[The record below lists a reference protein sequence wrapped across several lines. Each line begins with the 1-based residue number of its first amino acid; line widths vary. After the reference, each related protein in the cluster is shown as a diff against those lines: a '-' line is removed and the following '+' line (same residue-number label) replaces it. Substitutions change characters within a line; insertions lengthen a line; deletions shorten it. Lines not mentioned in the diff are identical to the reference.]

1 MRNVFDSNDP
11 AENYYMDWKLLCM
24 VGMNLRTQFYA
35 YKLSIGSRRMS
46 LTAAWGFV
54 VLLLTAASLNFSA
67 FGNETA
73 GTTQIEGQA
82 SNFMALSLEQLLEV
96 DVDKVYGAS
105 KYEQRTTQ
113 APSSVSLVTRDE
125 IQKHGYR
132 TLADVMRSVNGIY
145 VSDDHNYSYVGIRG
159 FNRPGDYSSRVL
171 LLVDGHRM
179 NDNIYGQ
186 GLYGTEGFLDVDL
199 IERVEVIRG
208 PSSSIY
214 GNNAFFGVVNVVTR
228 EGPSV
233 NGLEV
238 TGEVG
243 SDEAFKGGFILGK
256 QLDGG
261 IELLLSAS
269 AFDTAGESRV
279 YFPEFDSPATNNGQA
294 ENSDE
299 DRAYRLY
306 GSAGWSDFTLAG
318 GWSWRRKD
326 IPTASFGTTFND
338 GGEFTTDER
347 AYVDL
352 KAEHEFTDTVKF
364 IGHAAYDW
372 SWYAGDYPYG
382 TGAGRYVN
390 RDDSR
395 GEWASAD
402 LQLNWQ
408 PADWCRLI
416 FGGDF
421 QENFLMEQRNYDV
434 SPAAIYLNDHQD
446 GNNFG
451 VFAQA
456 EICLVTNLVLNAGG
470 RIDHYSSF
478 GESANPRLALIYQP
492 WTETTFKAL
501 YGQAFRAPNAYEL
514 YYSYPGQAKANPGL
528 QPEEIR
534 TYELVWEQ
542 GVSGSLKFSASGY
555 YYEIEGLASQVVDP
569 NDGLLVFQNTDA
581 ATALG
586 LELGLEARYK
596 NGLTTRIGYA
606 LQQAEDATTNLELS
620 NSPRHLAKFNL
631 TAPLWADKLWAGFDV
646 QYSSPVRT
654 VLGNDSQDIVVANA
668 TLFGRPLGQ
677 DFEVS
682 ASIYNLFDERDGYSA
697 STEHVQDT
705 IPLAGRSFRVKVTY
719 RF

>member
-1 MRNVFDSNDP
+1 MER
-11 AENYYMDWKLLCM
+11 
-24 VGMNLRTQFYA
+24 RTQFYA
-35 YKLSIGSRRMS
+35 YKLSTTSARMS
-46 LTAAWGFV
+46 FTAARR
-54 VLLLTAASLNFSA
+54 VLLFWLVALSLKFQVLGDEGNVSVQNAA
-67 FGNETA
+67 T
-73 GTTQIEGQA
+73 A

-96 DVDKVYGAS
+96 NVDKVYGAS
-105 KYEQRTTQ
+105 KYEQKTTQ

-132 TLADVMRSVNGIY
+132 TLADVMRSVNGVY
-145 VSDDHNYSYVGIRG
+145 VSDDRNYSYVGIRG
-159 FNRPGDYSSRVL
+159 FNRPGDYNSRVL
-171 LLVDGHRM
+171 LLVDGHRI
-179 NDNIYGQ
+179 NDNVYGQ
-186 GLYGTEGFLDVDL
+186 ALFGTEAFLDVDL

-228 EGPSV
+228 AGRSV
-233 NGLEV
+233 NGLEAS
-238 TGEVG
+238 GEAG
-243 SDEAFKGGFILGK
+243 DNEAVKGRFTFGK
-256 QLDGG
+256 HLDGG
-261 IELLLSAS
+261 VELLLSGS
-269 AFDTAGESRV
+269 AYDSSGESRV

-294 ENSDE
+294 ENSDG
-299 DRAYRLY
+299 DRAYNFY
-306 GSAGWSDFTLAG
+306 GSAGWHDLTLSG
-318 GWSWRRKD
+318 GWSWRSKE

-338 GGEFTTDER
+338 GGEQTTDER

-352 KAEHEFTDTVKF
+352 KAEHEFADTVKF
-364 IGHAAYDW
+364 IGRVAYDW
-372 SWYAGDYPYG
+372 SWYNADYPYG
-382 TGAGRYVN
+382 SGPGRVLN

-408 PADWCRLI
+408 AADWCRLI

-421 QENFLMEQRNYDV
+421 QENIAIEQRNYDV
-434 SPAAIYLNDHQD
+434 TPATMHLDDRQN

-451 VFAQA
+451 GYVQA
-456 EICLVTNLVLNAGG
+456 EINLLTNLVLNAGG

-492 WTETTFKAL
+492 WTETTFKAM
-501 YGQAFRAPNAYEL
+501 YGEAFRAPNAYEL
-514 YYSYPGQAKANPGL
+514 YYSYPGQAKANPAL

-542 GVSGSLKFSASGY
+542 GLPGNLKFSASGY
-555 YYEIEGLASQVVDP
+555 YYDIDQLAAQVIDP
-569 NDGLLVFQNTDA
+569 NDGLLVFQNMA
-581 ATALG
+581 GATALG
-586 LELGLEARYK
+586 LELGLEARYQ
-596 NGLTTRIGYA
+596 NGWVTRIGYA
-606 LQQAEDATTNLELS
+606 VQQAEDTATELELS

-631 TAPLWADKLWAGFDV
+631 TAPLWAEKMWAGFDV

-654 VLGNDSQDIVVANA
+654 VMGNESKDIVVVNA
-668 TLFGRPLGQ
+668 TLFARPLSQ
-677 DFEVS
+677 NFEVS

-705 IPLAGRSFRVKVTY
+705 IPLTGRSFRVKATY

>member
-1 MRNVFDSNDP
+1 
-11 AENYYMDWKLLCM
+11 
-24 VGMNLRTQFYA
+24 
-35 YKLSIGSRRMS
+35 
-46 LTAAWGFV
+46 
-54 VLLLTAASLNFSA
+54 
-67 FGNETA
+67 
-73 GTTQIEGQA
+73 
-82 SNFMALSLEQLLEV
+82 MALSLEQLLEV
-96 DVDKVYGAS
+96 NVDKVYGAS
-105 KYEQRTTQ
+105 KYEQKTAQ
-113 APSSVSLVTRDE
+113 APSSISLVTRDE

-132 TLADVMRSVNGIY
+132 TLADVMRSVNGVY
-145 VSDDHNYSYVGIRG
+145 VSNDRNYSYVGIRG
-159 FNRPGDYSSRVL
+159 FNRPGDYNSRIL

-228 EGPSV
+228 EGRSV

-238 TGEVG
+238 TGEAG
-243 SDEAFKGGFILGK
+243 NDETVKGGFTFGK
-256 QLDGG
+256 QFDGG
-261 IELLLSAS
+261 VELLLSGS
-269 AFDTAGESRV
+269 AYDSAGESRV

-294 ENSDE
+294 ENSDG
-299 DRAYRLY
+299 DRAYHFY

-318 GWSWRRKD
+318 GWSWREKE

-338 GGEFTTDER
+338 GGEQTTDER

-390 RDDSR
+390 RDESR

-408 PADWCRLI
+408 AADWCRLI
-416 FGGDF
+416 FGGDY
-421 QENFLMEQRNYDV
+421 QENLVMEQRNYDIAP
-434 SPAAIYLNDHQD
+434 PALLLNDHQD

-451 VFAQA
+451 AFVQA
-456 EICLVTNLVLNAGG
+456 EISLRTNLVLNAGG

-492 WTETTFKAL
+492 GTETTFKAM
-501 YGQAFRAPNAYEL
+501 YGEAFRAPNAYEL
-514 YYSYPGQAKANPGL
+514 YYSYPGQAKANPAL
-528 QPEEIR
+528 QSEEIR
-534 TYELVWEQ
+534 TYELAWEQ
-542 GVSGSLKFSASGY
+542 GLPGSLKFSAAGY
-555 YYEIEGLASQVVDP
+555 YYEIDHLASQVIDP
-569 NDGLLVFQNTDA
+569 NDGLLVFQNADG
-581 ATALG
+581 ATAVG

-606 LQQAEDATTNLELS
+606 LQQAEDSTTGLELS
-620 NSPRHLAKFNL
+620 NSPRYLAKFNL
-631 TAPLWADKLWAGFDV
+631 TAPLWQDKLWAGFDV

-654 VLGNDSQDIVVANA
+654 VLGNESKEVVVANA
-668 TLFGRPLGQ
+668 TLFGRPLGKNL
-677 DFEVS
+677 EVS
-682 ASIYNLFDERDGYSA
+682 ASIYNLFNERDGYSA

-705 IPLAGRSFRVKVTY
+705 IPLAGRSFRAKITY

>member
-1 MRNVFDSNDP
+1 
-11 AENYYMDWKLLCM
+11 
-24 VGMNLRTQFYA
+24 MNRWTLFYA
-35 YKLSIGSRRMS
+35 YILSTVSGCMS
-46 LTAAWGFV
+46 LTAARRNLFLLAV
-54 VLLLTAASLNFSA
+54 IVLVPGGARAGEEAGAART
-67 FGNETA
+67 E
-73 GTTQIEGQA
+73 GTV
-82 SNFMALSLEQLLEV
+82 SNLMALSLEQLLEV
-96 DVDKVYGAS
+96 EVDKVYGAS
-105 KYEQRTTQ
+105 KYEQKTSQ

-132 TLADVMRSVNGIY
+132 TLADVMRSVNGVY
-145 VSDDHNYSYVGIRG
+145 VSDDRNYSYVGIRG
-159 FNRPGDYSSRVL
+159 FNRPGDYNSRVL
-171 LLVDGHRM
+171 LLVDGHRL
-179 NDNIYGQ
+179 NDNVYGQ
-186 GLYGTEGFLDVDL
+186 GFYGSEGFLDVDL

-228 EGPSV
+228 AGGAV
-233 NGLEV
+233 DGLEV
-238 TGEVG
+238 TGAG
-243 SDEAFKGGFILGK
+243 GNDETLKGGFTFGK
-256 QLDGG
+256 KLDGG
-261 IELLLSAS
+261 FELLVSGSAYDS
-269 AFDTAGESRV
+269 AGESRV

-299 DRAYRLY
+299 DRAYHFY
-306 GSAGWSDFTLAG
+306 GSAGWNDFTLGG
-318 GWSWRRKD
+318 GWSWRRKEV
-326 IPTASFGTTFND
+326 PTASYGTTFND
-338 GGEFTTDER
+338 GGELTTDER

-372 SWYAGDYPYG
+372 SWYEGDYPYG
-382 TGAGRYVN
+382 SGLGRYVN
-390 RDDSR
+390 RDDSH

-408 PADWCRLI
+408 AADWCRLI
-416 FGGDF
+416 FGGDY
-421 QENFLMEQRNYDV
+421 QENLKIEQRNYDV
-434 SPAAIYLNDHQD
+434 APAAFHLNDDHG

-451 VFAQA
+451 VFVQA
-456 EICLVTNLVLNAGG
+456 EINLLTNLVLNAGG
-470 RIDHYSSF
+470 RLDHYSSF

-492 WTETTFKAL
+492 WTPTTFKAL
-501 YGQAFRAPNAYEL
+501 YGEAFRAPNAYEL
-514 YYSYPGQAKANPGL
+514 YYSYPGQAKANPAL

-542 GVSGSLKFSASGY
+542 ALPGSLKFSAAGY
-555 YYEIEGLASQVVDP
+555 YYEIDQLASQVIDP
-569 NDGLLVFQNTDA
+569 NDGLWVYQNSDA

-596 NGLTTRIGYA
+596 SGLTTRIGYA
-606 LQQAEDATTNLELS
+606 VQQAEDSTTNLELS

-631 TAPLWADKLWAGFDV
+631 TAPLWRDKLWAGFDL

-654 VLGNDSQDIVVANA
+654 LLGNESKDILVANA
-668 TLFGRPLGQ
+668 TLFGRPLGKNL
-677 DFEVS
+677 EVS

-705 IPLAGRSFRVKVTY
+705 IPLAGRSFRVKATY